1 MPRALR
7 FLSAPNW
14 ASWLVGVFF
23 IVISQAPVRA
33 AEPPPFAFGVYLPT
47 IREVPRKDIEV
58 SMRFW
63 FEELARMSVIKIRP
77 VRYYDDMASLKRDVN
92 AGDIDFFIASA
103 MGVAEVFP
111 PGELRDGVVSY
122 KTVDD
127 DLLLIVRRDAGIRS
141 IKDMAGK
148 RFAMLDA
155 DELSKVYLE
164 TLLLSVWGPTGAD
177 RLTAISLEPRS
188 SKLTH
193 RLFFGQADAALVYRS
208 GYEAALELNP
218 QIGQR
223 LQVLD
228 AYTFK
233 TRSPFI
239 GLFGA
244 HVDDSFR
251 ELLIKIMLTVGETPR
266 GRQVLQL
273 YQGNVM
279 ARASVSEIAPY
290 KALLDKRRLLRQS
303 GSGLKEKP

>member
-1 MPRALR
+1 MKFLRA
-7 FLSAPNW
+7 PHW
-14 ASWLVGVFF
+14 AAWLVGVLLLVFG
-23 IVISQAPVRA
+23 QAPVGA

-58 SMRFW
+58 SMRYW
-63 FEELARMSVIKIRP
+63 FEELARVSSIKIRP

-127 DLLLIVRRDAGIRS
+127 DLLLIVRREAGIRS
-141 IKDMAGK
+141 VKDIVGK
-148 RFAMLDA
+148 RFAMLDT

-164 TLLLSVWGPTGAD
+164 TLLLSALGSTGPDQLGAI
-177 RLTAISLEPRS
+177 TLEPRS

-193 RLFFGQADAALVYRS
+193 RLFFGQADVALVYRS

-218 QIGQR
+218 QIGQK

-244 HVDDSFR
+244 HVDDDFR
-251 ELLIKIMLTVGETPR
+251 EKLIKIILAVGETPR

-279 ARASVSEIAPY
+279 ARANVSEIAPY
-290 KALLDKRRLLRQS
+290 KALLDKRRLLKLP
-303 GSGLKEKP
+303 GSARKVKP

>member
-1 MPRALR
+1 MKFLR
-7 FLSAPNW
+7 APNW
-14 ASWLVGVFF
+14 VAWLVGVFLL
-23 IVISQAPVRA
+23 VVGQAPVGA

-63 FEELARMSVIKIRP
+63 FEELARVSAIKIRP
-77 VRYYDDMASLKRDVN
+77 VRYYDDMASLRRDVN
-92 AGDIDFFIASA
+92 AGEIDFFIASE
-103 MGVAEVFP
+103 MGVAEVFSA
-111 PGELRDGVVSY
+111 GELRDGVVSY

-127 DLLLIVRRDAGIRS
+127 DLLLVVRRDAGIRS
-141 IKDMAGK
+141 MKDMAGK
-148 RFAMLDA
+148 RFAMLDG

-164 TLLLSVWGPTGAD
+164 TLLLGALGPTGPD
-177 RLTAISLEPRS
+177 QLGVITLEPRS

-193 RLFFGQADAALVYRS
+193 RLFFGQADVALVYRS

-244 HVDDSFR
+244 HVDDAFR
-251 ELLIKIMLTVGETPR
+251 EVLIQIILTVGDTPR
-266 GRQVLQL
+266 GRQMLQL

-290 KALLDKRRLLRQS
+290 KALLDKRRLLKLT
-303 GSGLKEKP
+303 GSARTVKP

>member
-1 MPRALR
+1 
-7 FLSAPNW
+7 
-14 ASWLVGVFF
+14 
-23 IVISQAPVRA
+23 
-33 AEPPPFAFGVYLPT
+33 
-47 IREVPRKDIEV
+47 
-58 SMRFW
+58 
-63 FEELARMSVIKIRP
+63 
-77 VRYYDDMASLKRDVN
+77 
-92 AGDIDFFIASA
+92 
-103 MGVAEVFP
+103 
-111 PGELRDGVVSY
+111 VSY

-127 DLLLIVRRDAGIRS
+127 DLLLVVRRDAGIRS
-141 IKDMAGK
+141 MKDMAGK
-148 RFAMLDA
+148 RFAMLDG

-164 TLLLSVWGPTGAD
+164 TLLLGALGPTGPD
-177 RLTAISLEPRS
+177 QLGVITLEPRS

-193 RLFFGQADAALVYRS
+193 RLFFGQADVALVYRS

-244 HVDDSFR
+244 HVDDAFR
-251 ELLIKIMLTVGETPR
+251 EVLIQIILTVGDTPR
-266 GRQVLQL
+266 GRQMLQL

-290 KALLDKRRLLRQS
+290 KALLDKRRLLKLT
-303 GSGLKEKP
+303 GSARTVKP